1 MPKPPSHV
9 VATWRGGH
17 AFDAGRPGGPAITID
32 GDAALGPSP
41 VDTLLIALAGCT
53 GYDIVDILEKRRT
66 PLAAMR
72 IEVHADRFDGVPGRV
87 TRIRLE
93 YFLQGAGIDR
103 THAERAIELAV
114 FKYCSVKDSLDP
126 AMPVE
131 WTLTLEG

>member
-66 PLAAMR
+66 PVRSLR
-72 IEVHADRFDGVPGRV
+72 IEVHGDRFDGVPGRL
-87 TRIRLE
+87 TAIRLD
-93 YFLQGAGIDR
+93 FHLAGAGIDR

-114 FKYCSVKDSLDP
+114 HKYCSVKDSLDA
-126 AMPVE
+126 AMPVA
-131 WTLTLEG
+131 WTLTLEA